1 MFFGQEELLS
11 FNRFDNLDGAE
22 DKLIYYLLSEKDKTP
37 EQLFYVHTLWR
48 LLYYEDIKALINDKL
63 HPLPTYKQ
71 IEKLICNDETLQ
83 SPYRIFRMPYVAE
96 TEEEQ
101 GAVLRVFVERI
112 IPDNHLIAQ
121 VNFGVDILVHSKLT
135 NILNPITDDNDEVI
149 NVNELKPLVQY
160 KNRATTMLK
169 CVLALLNGAYISGI
183 GNLIFSRE
191 PNRFVE
197 SKLGLMNNRST
208 YGYRTIFTCQ
218 MSGVS

>member
-1 MFFGQEELLS
+1 MFFKDDDLIEY
-11 FNRFDNLDGAE
+11 NRFDNLDGAE
-22 DKLIYYLLSEKDKTP
+22 DKIIYYLISEKNKTP
-37 EQLFYVHTLWR
+37 EQLKYVHTLWR
-48 LLYYEDIKALINDKL
+48 LLYYDDIRALINDKN

-83 SPYRIFRMPYVAE
+83 SPYRIFRMPYIVE
-96 TEEEQ
+96 TEEEESSI
-101 GAVLRVFVERI
+101 LRVFVDRI
-112 IPDNHLIAQ
+112 MPTNHLIAQ

-135 NILNPITDDNDEVI
+135 NVLNPITDDNDEVI

-183 GNLIFSRE
+183 GSLVFSRE

-197 SKLGLMNNRST
+197 SKMGLMNNRT
-208 YGYRTIFTCQ
+208 VYGYRTIFSCQ

>member
-1 MFFGQEELLS
+1 MFFKDDELLVY
-11 FNRFDNLDGAE
+11 NRFDNLDGAE
-22 DKLIYYLLSEKDKTP
+22 DKIIYYLISEKNKTP
-37 EQLFYVHTLWR
+37 EQLKYVHTLWR
-48 LLYYEDIKALINDKL
+48 LIYYDDIRALINDKN

-83 SPYRIFRMPYVAE
+83 SPYRIFRMPYIVE
-96 TEEEQ
+96 TEEEESSI
-101 GAVLRVFVERI
+101 LRVFVDRI
-112 IPDNHLIAQ
+112 MPTNHLIAQ
-121 VNFGVDILVHSKLT
+121 VNFGVDILVHSRLT

-169 CVLALLNGAYISGI
+169 CVIALLNGAYISGV
-183 GNLIFSRE
+183 GNLLFSRE

-197 SKLGLMNNRST
+197 SKMGLMNNRT
-208 YGYRTIFTCQ
+208 VYGYRTMFTCQ

>member
-1 MFFGQEELLS
+1 MFFKDDELLVY
-11 FNRFDNLDGAE
+11 NRFDNLDGAE
-22 DKLIYYLLSEKDKTP
+22 DKIIYYLISEKNKTP
-37 EQLFYVHTLWR
+37 EQLKYVHTLWR
-48 LLYYEDIKALINDKL
+48 LIYYDDIRALINDKN

-83 SPYRIFRMPYVAE
+83 SPYRIFRMPYIVE
-96 TEEEQ
+96 TEEEESSI
-101 GAVLRVFVERI
+101 LRVFVDRI
-112 IPDNHLIAQ
+112 MPTNHLIAQ
-121 VNFGVDILVHSKLT
+121 VNFGVDILVHSRLT

-169 CVLALLNGAYISGI
+169 CVIALLNGAYISGI
-183 GNLIFSRE
+183 GNLLFSRE

-197 SKLGLMNNRST
+197 SKMGLMNNRT
-208 YGYRTIFTCQ
+208 VYGYRTIFTCQ